1 MKIAHVVTLISPD
14 AAYGGP
20 TRVAVNQC
28 SALQDAGHEVTLF
41 AAHRGFDSKPDGV
54 GGVSAVL
61 RRGYF
66 LHPGL
71 GFAGLLSPGLLWELL
86 TKMRGFDVVHVHL
99 ARDLVTLPAALLA
112 RLFRVRFV
120 TQTHGMVD
128 RSDRRLARVID
139 AVATRTVLAH
149 AHRCLCLTPFESR
162 ELDLVDPHHGPV
174 EIVPNGVPTPRCDPH
189 PSRPLEVLFLARLHH
204 RKRPTHFVE
213 AALRLA
219 PRFPTA
225 TFALVGPDEG
235 EGAPVRRSI
244 DESAAGGRVAVEG
257 PISPDDSLRRMAR
270 ASIYVLPS
278 INEPFPMSVLEAM
291 SLGLPVIVTDTCGLA
306 DAVREARAG
315 LVVGPGEDE
324 LTSAIENLLTDSELR
339 EEMGKNGQRLV
350 RSRFSM
356 EKVRDQLIEAY
367 AAR

>member
-28 SALQDAGHEVTLF
+28 SELQDAGHEVTIF
-41 AAHRGFDSKPDGV
+41 AAHRGFDSKPDSV
-54 GGVSAVL
+54 GGVSTVL

-66 LHPGL
+66 LHPRL
-71 GFAGLLSPGLLWELL
+71 GFAGLFSPGLLWELL
-86 TKMRGFDVVHVHL
+86 RKMRKFDVVHVHL
-99 ARDLVTLPAALLA
+99 ARDLVTLPAALIA

-128 RSDRRLARVID
+128 RSNRRLARVID
-139 AVATRTVLAH
+139 AVATRRVLAR

-162 ELDLVDPHHGPV
+162 ELDLVTPHHGPV
-174 EIVPNGVPTPRCDPH
+174 EIVPNGVPTPSCDPH

-204 RKRPTHFVE
+204 RKRPAHFVE

-219 PRFPTA
+219 PQFPTA

-235 EGAPVRRSI
+235 EGAPVRRLI
-244 DESAAGGRVAVEG
+244 DESAAGERVVVEG
-257 PISPDDSLRRMAR
+257 PISPDDALRRMSR
-270 ASIYVLPS
+270 ASMYVLPS
-278 INEPFPMSVLEAM
+278 VDEPFPMTVLEAM

-306 DAVREARAG
+306 DAVGEVRAG
-315 LVVGPGEDE
+315 LVVGAGEDE
-324 LTSAIENLLTDSELR
+324 LGTAIGTLLADSKLR
-339 EEMGKNGQRLV
+339 EEMGENGQRLV

-356 EKVRDQLIEAY
+356 EKVRDLLTEAY